1 MAKPAKAQPARN
13 DEAEVQRFLAR
24 SDRARQKHQE
34 VARIIDDCYEYC
46 LPLRQRSYMS
56 SPGDRRTDRLF
67 DTTACEAI
75 QDFASNWLDDIWPTD
90 SAPFALNAGKMIAAN
105 VRSEVDRALQPV
117 AEDIIGTINDS
128 NFRAAAHE
136 AGMDYA
142 IATGILMIED
152 GDAVDPINCTAIP
165 LSECWL
171 GLGPRGRKDAL
182 YRPRKLKVSDI
193 EVLWPDAVW
202 PANMSERNNPEAELE
217 VLEGIERDYSVRGT
231 ERWAYRCVL
240 TAKKHQLKGGFYEG
254 HGSCPFIAFDYMRVA
269 SEILGRGPAQIG
281 LPDIKTLNLVKEM
294 ILEYGD
300 LAIGGLWQAEDDGVI
315 NPDTIVL
322 EPRTIIPKAAGSKG
336 LEAIEV
342 AGDFNLSQIIVE
354 NLQMTIRRVFN
365 INDLG
370 PPQGTPASATEIL
383 QRTADRAKRQAGPY
397 SRSITEFLF
406 PVVRR
411 VAHLRVKQGAIK
423 LPAIDGRAV
432 VLKPLSPLTRAQ
444 AQDEILR
451 HDRTL
456 EMLGARFGPQVVN
469 LLVKQEEYG
478 EWLAGKMGFNPNLL
492 RNGLERQQLA
502 KVLAQVMQAQQAQ
515 GGEMPAAA

>member
-1 MAKPAKAQPARN
+1 MAKKTPAPAAAGL
-13 DEAEVQRFLAR
+13 DDAEIKRFLAR
-24 SDRARQKHQE
+24 SEVARVKHQE

-90 SAPFALNAGKMIAAN
+90 SAPFAFNAGKAVADN

-117 AEDIIGTINDS
+117 AEDIIATINDS

-136 AGMDYA
+136 AGLDYA
-142 IATGILMIED
+142 IASGVLMIED
-152 GDAVDPINCTAIP
+152 GDAVDPINCTALP

-171 GLGPRGRKDAL
+171 GLGPRGRKDRL

-193 EVLWPDAVW
+193 EVLWPKMTW
-202 PANMSERNNPEAELE
+202 PQGMSEASNPDAELE

-231 ERWAYRCVL
+231 ERWNYRAVLKEKAYPIASG
-240 TAKKHQLKGGFYEG
+240 TYEG

-269 SEILGRGPAQIG
+269 SEILGRGPAQIAM
-281 LPDIKTLNLVKEM
+281 PDIKTLNLIKEM

-336 LEAIEV
+336 LEAIEI
-342 AGDFNLSQIIVE
+342 AGDFNLSQIVVE

-411 VAHLRVKQGAIK
+411 VAHIRVKQGAIK
-423 LPAIDGRAV
+423 LPAIDGRTV

-456 EMLGARFGPQVVN
+456 EMIAARFGPQAVN

-478 EWLAGKMGFNPNLL
+478 QWLGQKMGFNPNLM
-492 RNGLERQQLA
+492 RNKVELKQLA
-502 KVLAQVMQAQQAQ
+502 QMVASLAQQANQ
-515 GGEMPAAA
+515 AGAPVAA